1 MILNKNIP
9 RKIKPESTGESFIFC
24 GENRAIAFEDPN
36 SNVRMDEEMRF
47 YGSFSVH
54 LQSDG
59 SENRMGFKIY
69 FNGEEFRKSVVEPT
83 GLSKKNFLKNFKKS
97 ILLFEIIFS
106 YLKRPQPIKSSKLRM
121 TKIKSTLKIGHRFQM

>member
-1 MILNKNIP
+1 MNKNIP

-24 GENRAIAFEDPN
+24 GEDRSIAFEDPN

-83 GLSKKNFLKNFKKS
+83 GLSKKLYRLSTFPSLQLYSMCLTCENQSN
-97 ILLFEIIFS
+97 ILAFS
-106 YLKRPQPIKSSKLRM
+106 THHQ
-121 TKIKSTLKIGHRFQM
+121 